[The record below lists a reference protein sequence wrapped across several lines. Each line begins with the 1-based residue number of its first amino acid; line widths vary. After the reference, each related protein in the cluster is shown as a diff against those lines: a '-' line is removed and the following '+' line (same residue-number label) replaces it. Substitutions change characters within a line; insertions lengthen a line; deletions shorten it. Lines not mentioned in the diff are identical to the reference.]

1 MHRLSPRAVV
11 ESAEAI
17 LGLVVVTVIAIE
29 IASETVEIV
38 MEVGL
43 GMRGIDVRR
52 FLGENRRLR
61 EHHGVTGIGHRE
73 IDGRHPGLVLGPGRV
88 RHHRGGG
95 GRCVDLF
102 VWKMLFKK
110 LILRLNQ
117 TMYWIRFIPC
127 PWHTNAMR
135 T

>member
-1 MHRLSPRAVV
+1 MAGRVPGDSAAVDPILPLGREAPHLARAAEGDIGAVGRTHRLSPRAVV

-52 FLGENRRLR
+52 FLGENHRLR
-61 EHHGVTGIGHRE
+61 EHRGVTGIGH
-73 IDGRHPGLVLGPGRV
+73 
-88 RHHRGGG
+88 
-95 GRCVDLF
+95 
-102 VWKMLFKK
+102 
-110 LILRLNQ
+110 
-117 TMYWIRFIPC
+117 
-127 PWHTNAMR
+127 
-135 T
+135 